1 MYRRVGMLRAFAV
14 VCCSALVSSAL
25 ADDESARLETAKR
38 ILVESGQYAA
48 TEVVMQQALGSALAP
63 LRGQLEPSLGACT
76 DSALEEVTGVLNA
89 RITAIFA
96 EDMSLEALAQPY
108 ADNFTAAELDE
119 MLEFTRSPL
128 GVKAASVATELNVS
142 AANAVETM
150 MVSAMGGLQEELTV
164 IMQNIA
170 ANPET
175 CGSPMT

>member
-1 MYRRVGMLRAFAV
+1 MYRLIPFFRMLMIVCFGVFAL
-14 VCCSALVSSAL
+14 AAA

-76 DSALEEVTGVLNA
+76 DSALEEVTGVLNT

-96 EDMSLEALAQPY
+96 EDVSLEALAQPY
-108 ADNFTAAELDE
+108 ADNFTAAELNE

>member
-1 MYRRVGMLRAFAV
+1 MYRLIPFFRMLMIVCFGVFAL
-14 VCCSALVSSAL
+14 ATA

-76 DSALEEVTGVLNA
+76 DSALEEVTGVLNT
-89 RITAIFA
+89 RITVIFA

>member
-1 MYRRVGMLRAFAV
+1 MYRLVSFGRTLVVACFGAFAL
-14 VCCSALVSSAL
+14 AAA
-25 ADDESARLETAKR
+25 ADDESARLENAKL

-76 DSALEEVTGVLNA
+76 DTALEEVTGVLNA
-89 RITAIFA
+89 RVTAIFA

-108 ADNFTAAELDE
+108 ADNFTAAELVE
-119 MLEFTRSPL
+119 LLEFTRSPL
-128 GVKAASVATELNVS
+128 GVKAAGVATELS
-142 AANAVETM
+142 LAAAASMETM

-164 IMQNIA
+164 IMQSIA
-170 ANPET
+170 ANPDT